1 MEVLVET
8 LHPGLRGAA
17 YGPGWPMRD
26 LLVQDSIGGQPNG
39 MEGAHIFEP
48 FVYPGNCKGGGGAE
62 KPHEIAL
69 GIPGDHRVRNIL
81 PAIGAV
87 DVAVAQGAAFQHAE
101 PVEQEKR
108 VVADAVE
115 MAVPGGPFPITMGR
129 ADGTVHVQHDVLQP
143 VAIVEPVDPI
153 AVQVGQSRPVLWQ
166 SRRIGLEPPH
176 LRRGGRLC
184 IDGAP
189 THNLPHDRITGE
201 PVRIVDILVAGAP
214 PMDRLPKQA
223 VEPVD
228 GVLAQTAIA
237 QGTGPRIGQTES
249 IIQFPHHQ

>member
-1 MEVLVET
+1 
-8 LHPGLRGAA
+8 
-17 YGPGWPMRD
+17 MRD
-26 LLVQDSIGGQPNG
+26 LLAQDGIGGQPNG

-48 FVYPGNCKGGGGAE
+48 FVYPGNCKGDVGAQE
-62 KPHEIAL
+62 PHEIAL
-69 GIPGDHRVRNIL
+69 GVPGDHRVQNIL

-87 DVAVAQGAAFQHAE
+87 DVATSQGAAFQHAE
-101 PVEQEKR
+101 LVEQEKP
-108 VVADAVE
+108 VVAAAVE
-115 MAVPGGPFPITMGR
+115 MAVPGGLFLITMGR
-129 ADGTVHVQHDVLQP
+129 ADGTVHVEHDVLQP
-143 VAIVEPVDPI
+143 VAIVEPVDPLT
-153 AVQVGQSRPVLWQ
+153 VQVGQSRSVLGQ
-166 SRRIGLEPPH
+166 SQRIGLEPPH

-201 PVRIVDILVAGAP
+201 PVRIVDILVACEP

-237 QGTGPRIGQTES
+237 PGTSPRIGQTER
-249 IIQFPHHQ
+249 IIQLPHHQ